1 MKKRILTLL
10 CILCTALA
18 LCSCT
23 VTGNPIPEGMDE
35 AAVLAAGEEIISDL
49 NEGNWQEIFDQLRE
63 DAQASTGSPA
73 AIQAHMESVLAKV
86 GPFEKLKDT
95 RANRAAIITSVI
107 LIAAIAV
114 IISVTVANNR
124 SKQNDEPIAKP
135 STTQK
140 GEVTTKAP
148 TTTAAPETEP
158 PAATSPRPVEDKLPS
173 FSLPVSGVLSK
184 KHSVDTQV
192 FSPTLGE
199 YRVHLGID
207 IATEEAAPVCAMAAG
222 TVAQIWE
229 DPMMG
234 WSLAL
239 SHTGDAVT
247 VYKNLSKQFA
257 EGIAVG
263 AEVEAGQLLG
273 SVGDTAM
280 IEIAEEPHLH
290 VEMTV
295 KGLQVDPLEYFSKD
309 VLSALTEDS
318 IYESEADK

>member
-1 MKKRILTLL
+1 MQK
-10 CILCTALA
+10 
-18 LCSCT
+18 
-23 VTGNPIPEGMDE
+23 
-35 AAVLAAGEEIISDL
+35 
-49 NEGNWQEIFDQLRE
+49 NWKDSQFF
-63 DAQASTGSPA
+63 
-73 AIQAHMESVLAKV
+73 K
-86 GPFEKLKDT
+86 KLKHIRVNRAVYLSAIIVLLSVSVVLIIT
-95 RANRAAIITSVI
+95 AVNNRANKN
-107 LIAAIAV
+107 
-114 IISVTVANNR
+114 TV
-124 SKQNDEPIAKP
+124 D
-135 STTQK
+135 TTPPA
-140 GEVTTKAP
+140 VTTP
-148 TTTAAPETEP
+148 TPETTTPPPQTNEDDKPTLNNTVPEF
-158 PAATSPRPVEDKLPS
+158 A
-173 FSLPVSGVLSK
+173 LPVMGVLSQ

-192 FSPTLGE
+192 FSPTLNE

-234 WSLAL
+234 WSIAI

-247 VYKNLSKQFA
+247 VYKNLSKQLA
-257 EGIAVG
+257 DGIAVG

-290 VEMTV
+290 MEMTV

-309 VLSALTEDS
+309 VLSALTEDT

>member
-1 MKKRILTLL
+1 MQKNWKESEFFKKLRHIRVNRAVYLSAIIVLLSISVVLIITAVNNRANKDPLDTTPPAVNSPEPEGTTPPPQTGETDKPTLNN
-10 CILCTALA
+10 T
-18 LCSCT
+18 
-23 VTGNPIPEGMDE
+23 IPEF
-35 AAVLAAGEEIISDL
+35 A
-49 NEGNWQEIFDQLRE
+49 
-63 DAQASTGSPA
+63 
-73 AIQAHMESVLAKV
+73 
-86 GPFEKLKDT
+86 
-95 RANRAAIITSVI
+95 
-107 LIAAIAV
+107 
-114 IISVTVANNR
+114 
-124 SKQNDEPIAKP
+124 
-135 STTQK
+135 
-140 GEVTTKAP
+140 
-148 TTTAAPETEP
+148 
-158 PAATSPRPVEDKLPS
+158 
-173 FSLPVSGVLSK
+173 LPVGGVLSQ

-257 EGIAVG
+257 DGITVG

-273 SVGDTAM
+273 SVGDSAM

-290 VEMTV
+290 MEMTV
-295 KGLQVDPLEYFSKD
+295 KGLQVDPLDYFSKE

-318 IYESEADK
+318 IYESETDK

>member
-1 MKKRILTLL
+1 MQKNWKESEFFKKLRHIRVNRAVYLSAIIVLLSISVVLIITAVNNRANKDPLDTTPPAVNSPEPEGTTPPPQTGETDTPTLNN
-10 CILCTALA
+10 T
-18 LCSCT
+18 
-23 VTGNPIPEGMDE
+23 IPEF
-35 AAVLAAGEEIISDL
+35 A
-49 NEGNWQEIFDQLRE
+49 
-63 DAQASTGSPA
+63 
-73 AIQAHMESVLAKV
+73 
-86 GPFEKLKDT
+86 
-95 RANRAAIITSVI
+95 
-107 LIAAIAV
+107 
-114 IISVTVANNR
+114 
-124 SKQNDEPIAKP
+124 
-135 STTQK
+135 
-140 GEVTTKAP
+140 
-148 TTTAAPETEP
+148 
-158 PAATSPRPVEDKLPS
+158 
-173 FSLPVSGVLSK
+173 LPVGGVLSQ

-257 EGIAVG
+257 DGITVG

-273 SVGDTAM
+273 SVGDSAM

-290 VEMTV
+290 MEMTV
-295 KGLQVDPLEYFSKD
+295 KGLQVDPLDYFSKE

-318 IYESEADK
+318 IYESETDK